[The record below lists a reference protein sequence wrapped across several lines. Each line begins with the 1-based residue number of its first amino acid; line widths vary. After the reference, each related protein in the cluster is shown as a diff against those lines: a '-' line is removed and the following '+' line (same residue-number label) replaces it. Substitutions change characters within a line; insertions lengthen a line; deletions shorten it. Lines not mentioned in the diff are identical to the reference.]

1 MIPCD
6 EALEA
11 AALQAAGD
19 IDTMTRE
26 RLESHLLA
34 CAACAAEVGRIR
46 DTLEAL
52 RAGEVPDPGADYWR
66 SFDAR
71 LRGRILRERSV
82 RRWRG
87 VAGLAAAVAVAA
99 FGLRIWTAGSRHV
112 PAPATRGGS
121 SVARQGESP
130 DAAEARLEEAID
142 RLALQDEGERSF
154 EAVLDEVL
162 PGDSPVYDADLDRPE
177 VEPPQGRD
185 DI

>member
-1 MIPCD
+1 MISCD

-19 IDTMTRE
+19 IDTVTRE

-46 DTLEAL
+46 AALKVL
-52 RAGEVPDPGADYWR
+52 RAGEAPDPGADYWR

-71 LRGRILRERSV
+71 LRGRILRARSV
-82 RRWRG
+82 RRWYG
-87 VAGLAAAVAVAA
+87 AAGLAAAAAVAVL
-99 FGLRIWTAGSRHV
+99 GLRIWTAGPRQA
-112 PAPATRGGS
+112 PAPATHGGS
-121 SVARQGESP
+121 PVARRGESP

-142 RLALQDEGERSF
+142 RLARQEEGERSF
-154 EAVLDEVL
+154 EAVLDEML
-162 PGDSPVYDADLDRPE
+162 PGDSPGYDADLDRPE
-177 VEPPQGRD
+177 VESPQDRD

>member
-1 MIPCD
+1 VISCD

-19 IDTMTRE
+19 IDTVTRE
-26 RLESHLLA
+26 RLETHLIA
-34 CAACAAEVGRIR
+34 CAACGAETGRIR
-46 DTLEAL
+46 TALDLL
-52 RAGEVPDPGADYWR
+52 RAGEAPNPGADYWR

-87 VAGLAAAVAVAA
+87 VAGLAAAAAVAVV
-99 FGLRIWTAGSRHV
+99 GLRVWTAGPRD
-112 PAPATRGGS
+112 APASATPGGA
-121 SVARQGESP
+121 SVARPDESP

-154 EAVLDEVL
+154 ETVLDEVL
-162 PGDSPVYDADLDRPE
+162 PGNSPGYDADLDRPE
-177 VEPPQGRD
+177 IEAPQTQD
-185 DI
+185 NI